1 MVSKPVKQQVV
12 ESNTKFG
19 KFGGYDKNDTG
30 ENDEITVDNVYT
42 ELIQLRNHN
51 KALGDRI
58 KHLEIQ
64 NFHMTS
70 SGFNKA
76 GRHNE
81 PIRPLFD
88 TEIKRNTF

>member
-1 MVSKPVKQQVV
+1 MVSQPVKKQVV

-19 KFGGYDKNDTG
+19 KFGGYDKNITG
-30 ENDEITVDNVYT
+30 DNFEGDMSVDNVYT

-51 KALGDRI
+51 RALGDRI

-70 SGFNKA
+70 
-76 GRHNE
+76 
-81 PIRPLFD
+81 
-88 TEIKRNTF
+88 

>member
-1 MVSKPVKQQVV
+1 MVSEPVKQQIV

-30 ENDEITVDNVYT
+30 EATAAKPVPEEMSVDNVYT

-58 KHLEIQ
+58 KHLEI
-64 NFHMTS
+64 
-70 SGFNKA
+70 
-76 GRHNE
+76 
-81 PIRPLFD
+81 
-88 TEIKRNTF
+88 

>member
-1 MVSKPVKQQVV
+1 MVSQPVKKQVV

-19 KFGGYDKNDTG
+19 KFGGYDKNITGDTIDG
-30 ENDEITVDNVYT
+30 DMSVDNVYT

-51 KALGDRI
+51 RALGDRI

-70 SGFNKA
+70 QGFNKY
-76 GRHNE
+76 GGKHNE
-81 PIRPLFD
+81 PIRPIFD
-88 TEIKRNTF
+88 T